1 MFVFLGLRA
10 IVGHMRTVLWGA
22 DASTD
27 DDLLTTGEAARLLGS
42 SRQHV
47 VDLADQGDLPFLT
60 SGTHR
65 RIRRG
70 DLSELASRTVA
81 MTRDQRRSL
90 WLSHAVAGKL
100 VADPEAVLA
109 QAGQNLE
116 RMRAAHTRG
125 QAARWL
131 GEWERLLAGPLD
143 EVLAALTSPT
153 PRAREL
159 RQSSP
164 FAAVLSEA
172 ERAGVLDAFNRHG
185 RRRRPS

>member
-1 MFVFLGLRA
+1 
-10 IVGHMRTVLWGA
+10 MRTLLWGTE
-22 DASTD
+22 ASTD

-47 VDLADQGDLPFLT
+47 VDLADQGDLPFVT
-60 SGTHR
+60 AGTHR

-70 DLSELASRTVA
+70 DLSELASRTVG

-109 QAGQNLE
+109 QARQNLE
-116 RMRAAHTRG
+116 RMRVAHTRG

-131 GEWERLLAGPLD
+131 DEWERLLDGPIED
-143 EVLAALTSPT
+143 VLVALTSST

-159 RQSSP
+159 RQNSP
-164 FAAVLSEA
+164 FAAVLTET
-172 ERAGVLDAFNRHG
+172 ERAGVLEEFNR
-185 RRRRPS
+185 RSSSRRPA

>member
-1 MFVFLGLRA
+1 
-10 IVGHMRTVLWGA
+10 MRMVLWGA

-47 VDLADQGDLPFLT
+47 VDLADQGDLPFVT
-60 SGTHR
+60 AGTHR

-109 QAGQNLE
+109 KAERNLD

-131 GEWERLLAGPLD
+131 GEWERLLAGPLED
-143 EVLAALTSPT
+143 VLAALTSPT

-159 RQSSP
+159 RQNSP
-164 FAAVLSEA
+164 FAAVLTEA
-172 ERAGVLDAFNRHG
+172 ERAGVLDAFNRRSRGPG
-185 RRRRPS
+185 RLS